1 MRDGPVLG
9 AVTAV
14 PGVVVVAQGT
24 YVIVVNASTNQTL
37 FRFHDTLSGS
47 FFVSGASISNG
58 IIYVANM
65 DHNLYALGL

>member
-1 MRDGPVLG
+1 M
-9 AVTAV
+9 AAE
-14 PGVVVVAQGT
+14 GT
-24 YVIVVNASTNQTL
+24 FLIVVNASTNQTL

>member
-1 MRDGPVLG
+1 M
-9 AVTAV
+9 TAV

-24 YVIVVNASTNQTL
+24 FIIVINASTNQTL
-37 FRFHDTLSGS
+37 FRFQDTHSGS

-58 IIYVANM
+58 IIYAGNL